1 MMAIAACRLGV
12 IFGSTLDPESIT
24 RDTTQRMGF
33 EEGSLDARVEA
44 RKEEERFALL
54 PGDNDN
60 EADSLHDVLVKRFQL
75 NIFEILQGEGPAP
88 PVGNRDLPFVMTAIA
103 ACRLGVIF
111 GSTLDPE
118 SITRDTTQ
126 RMGFEE
132 GSLDARVEARKE
144 EERFA
149 LLPGDNDRI
158 DEGRRMDGT
167 MRKEIVGMMKVNEN
181 REREVFEENQTL
193 FTFLL
198 VITF

>member
-1 MMAIAACRLGV
+1 MSKQPPPAPTASAVGPCPTV
-12 IFGSTLDPESIT
+12 IQIVGRPGT
-24 RDTTQRMGF
+24 
-33 EEGSLDARVEA
+33 GSLPSTIAPPDHP
-44 RKEEERFALL
+44 L
-54 PGDNDN
+54 
-60 EADSLHDVLVKRFQL
+60 LVKRFQL

-126 RMGFEE
+126 RMGFKE

-167 MRKEIVGMMKVNEN
+167 MGKEIV
-181 REREVFEENQTL
+181 
-193 FTFLL
+193 
-198 VITF
+198 